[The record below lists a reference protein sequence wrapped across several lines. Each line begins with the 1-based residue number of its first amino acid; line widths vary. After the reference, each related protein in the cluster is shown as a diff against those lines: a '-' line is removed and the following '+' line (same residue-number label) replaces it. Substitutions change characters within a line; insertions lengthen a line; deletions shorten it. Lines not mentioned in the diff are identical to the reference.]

1 MDASCGMRKRYKGKF
16 KIKNPQK
23 YKGNPT
29 NIIYRSLMELRF
41 MKWCD
46 TSEKILTWNSEEVII
61 PYISPIDNKRHRYF
75 PDFLIQTEKGWTL
88 IEVKPQVQTKPP
100 KKLIM
105 ENLTLKKKRRYV
117 NAVQT
122 WLVNEAKWKAAEQ
135 VCKKKGWKFQ
145 IMTEKQLQPDK

>member
-1 MDASCGMRKRYKGKF
+1 MRKRYKGKF

>member
-1 MDASCGMRKRYKGKF
+1 MSRRYKGKF
-16 KIKNPQK
+16 KILNPKK
-23 YKGNPT
+23 YMGNPT

>member
-1 MDASCGMRKRYKGKF
+1 MRKRYKGKF
-16 KIKNPQK
+16 KIKNPKK

-100 KKLIM
+100 KKLIV

>member
-1 MDASCGMRKRYKGKF
+1 MRKRYKGKF

-100 KKLIM
+100 KKLIV